1 MKCPAQPEHGALV
14 ERKSLTPEQAWC
26 GKWFDCTRC
35 MSSVLLMSD
44 ELKASH
50 AAMVGGPQLALG
62 GMS

>member
-1 MKCPAQPEHGALV
+1 MKCPAQTEHGELV
-14 ERKSLTPEQAWC
+14 ERKSVTPEQAWC

-35 MSSVLLMSD
+35 MSSVLQMSD

-50 AAMVGGPQLALG
+50 AAVGSPQPALG